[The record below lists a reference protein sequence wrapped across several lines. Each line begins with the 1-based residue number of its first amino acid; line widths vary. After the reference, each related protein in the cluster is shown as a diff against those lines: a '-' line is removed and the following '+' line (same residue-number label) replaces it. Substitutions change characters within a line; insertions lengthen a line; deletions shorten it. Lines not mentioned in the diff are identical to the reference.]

1 MKILSKTEF
10 NQAVTES
17 LFNPGGT
24 LALLPKERFNLGK
37 YRKSVIGRDLSAV
50 YDTKHLRIVWA
61 EARSDKD
68 GPYYA
73 LYCIPNRAPSLAVA

>member
-10 NQAVTES
+10 NRAVTES
-17 LFNPGGT
+17 LFKPGGT
-24 LALLPKERFNLGK
+24 LALLHKERFDMGK
-37 YRKSVIGRDLSAV
+37 YQKTILGREVPEYHAKNV
-50 YDTKHLRIVWA
+50 RIVWA

-73 LYCIPNRAPSLAVA
+73 LYCIPNRAQSLAVA